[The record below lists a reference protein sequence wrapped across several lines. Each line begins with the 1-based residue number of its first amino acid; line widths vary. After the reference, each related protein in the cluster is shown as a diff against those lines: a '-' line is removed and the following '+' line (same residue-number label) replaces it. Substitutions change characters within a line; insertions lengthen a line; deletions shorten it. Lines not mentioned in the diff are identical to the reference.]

1 MKRVI
6 SVLLTVVLM
15 AGVLSGSASAEIK
28 KVPMNNTVVDPSKI
42 IASTDNPGGMNS
54 RSAREA
60 AAASSTSR
68 TKMSS
73 RKFAALVEEF
83 QKLWY
88 VKDSD
93 DLKDRFEEFLKTKN
107 VDPDQLEDYDEFME
121 AWSENYDE
129 DLDFDDLEDIALGL
143 DEPDETYIPDEEYD
157 IDEMLDDD
165 DIDTLIDDYLDDY
178 IDEEYYHDYGDY
190 FDEIYY

>member
-1 MKRVI
+1 MKRFI
-6 SVLLTVVLM
+6 AVLLMAIMM
-15 AGVLSGSASAEIK
+15 AGVLSRSASAEIK

-42 IASTDNPGGMNS
+42 IASTDNPGGMNL
-54 RSAREA
+54 RRAREA
-60 AAASSTSR
+60 AASTASR
-68 TKMSS
+68 MKISS
-73 RKFAALVEEF
+73 RQFAALVEEF
-83 QKLWY
+83 QKFWY
-88 VKDSD
+88 VSDPD
-93 DLKDRFEEFLKTKN
+93 DLQDRFEEFLKTKN

-178 IDEEYYHDYGDY
+178 IDEEYYPDYGDY

>member
-1 MKRVI
+1 
-6 SVLLTVVLM
+6 
-15 AGVLSGSASAEIK
+15 
-28 KVPMNNTVVDPSKI
+28 
-42 IASTDNPGGMNS
+42 
-54 RSAREA
+54 
-60 AAASSTSR
+60 
-68 TKMSS
+68 MSS

-83 QKLWY
+83 QKFWY

-157 IDEMLDDD
+157 IDEMMDDD
-165 DIDTLIDDYLDDY
+165 DIDTLIDDYMDDY
-178 IDEEYYHDYGDY
+178 IDEEYYPDYGDY

>member
-1 MKRVI
+1 
-6 SVLLTVVLM
+6 
-15 AGVLSGSASAEIK
+15 
-28 KVPMNNTVVDPSKI
+28 
-42 IASTDNPGGMNS
+42 
-54 RSAREA
+54 
-60 AAASSTSR
+60 
-68 TKMSS
+68 MSS

-83 QKLWY
+83 QKFWY

-93 DLKDRFEEFLKTKN
+93 DLQDRFEEFLKTKN

-143 DEPDETYIPDEEYD
+143 DEPDETYIPDEEYE

-165 DIDTLIDDYLDDY
+165 DIDTLIDDYMDDY
-178 IDEEYYHDYGDY
+178 IDEEYYTDYGDY